1 VSRPANE
8 SRASSAATQTYAR
21 SRLPVRGAVENW
33 PEFRPGALLKRLVA
47 HGVDFVVIGGIA
59 MVAHGSARIT
69 RDLDIC
75 YATDAANLEAL
86 GAALLELGA
95 SLRGIEDDVPL
106 VPDARTL
113 RRTTILTLD
122 TSHGPIDLLVRPAGS
137 PDYESLRARAERAI
151 LDDVAILIAS
161 LDDLESMKRVCN
173 RPKDK
178 LDLEE
183 IEVIRR
189 LRSGRG

>member
-1 VSRPANE
+1 
-8 SRASSAATQTYAR
+8 
-21 SRLPVRGAVENW
+21 VENW

-75 YATDAANLEAL
+75 YATDEANLEAL
-86 GAALLELGA
+86 GNAMIELGA
-95 SLRGIEDDVPL
+95 RLRGVVDEVPF

-122 TSHGPIDLLVRPAGS
+122 TPDGPIDLLVRPAGA
-137 PDYESLRARAERAI
+137 PDYATLRARAERAT
-151 LDDVAILIAS
+151 LDGVAILNAS
-161 LDDLESMKRVCN
+161 LDDLESMKLASGRD
-173 RPKDK
+173 KDR

-189 LRSGRG
+189 LRRRIRAQRN